1 MPQYA
6 SMPDI
11 PAPKKRG
18 SV

>member
-1 MPQYA
+1 
-6 SMPDI
+6 MPDI